1 MSAVILIKRKVP
13 RGKESE
19 LVPLLIQ
26 LRALAVSQPGY
37 ISGQTLRRVDI
48 PGEYLVLSTWQSVE
62 SWETWLRSKQRNEIQ
77 ERIDTIL
84 GEKTEYEVYHH
95 G

>member
-48 PGEYLVLSTWQSVE
+48 SGEYLVLSTWQSVE